1 MRTLTKIT
9 GIDDDQFRIVGESK
23 CVTDELSML
32 IKSEERSAQI
42 HHSRLQASVFK
53 SSREET
59 PLFLF
64 AKSRN
69 HKEAVATGHLKHI
82 NENSIR
88 KHHSFVPDGFAE
100 KDPALF

>member
-1 MRTLTKIT
+1 MR
-9 GIDDDQFRIVGESK
+9 VK

-32 IKSEERSAQI
+32 KRSEERSVQMN
-42 HHSRLQASVFK
+42 HCRLQASVFK
-53 SSREET
+53 SSRKET

-64 AKSRN
+64 AKSGN

-88 KHHSFVPDGFAE
+88 KHRSFVPDGFAE
-100 KDPALF
+100 KDPGLF